1 MSEKNV
7 GRVSDRLSSG
17 DARNANLEHEGGTS
31 QTSGRPPRP
40 DLLTELR
47 ELLET
52 HSIVAMRVN
61 KPYRE
66 IRPLLRALADE
77 VERLRC
83 NRPRIKEAALDEI
96 LDCDKCDLCE
106 DHHGQ
111 D

>member
-1 MSEKNV
+1 MSEKNE

-17 DARNANLEHEGGTS
+17 DARNANLEHEGGMS

-40 DLLTELR
+40 DLLSDLR

-77 VERLRC
+77 VETLR
-83 NRPRIKEAALDEI
+83 KENKQLKT
-96 LDCDKCDLCE
+96 CDHCERFATQTVCDLHE
-106 DHHGQ
+106 GR
-111 D
+111 